1 MELTQSAVS
10 GVPKNGNGVQS
21 SIRGLAELKRKTIL
35 SPSLNPNGN
44 RFSSEKGAD
53 QIVVKQ
59 LIKH

>member
-1 MELTQSAVS
+1 M
-10 GVPKNGNGVQS
+10 QS
-21 SIRGLAELKRKTIL
+21 SIRELAELKRETIL

-59 LIKH
+59 LSTETENNCIDIG